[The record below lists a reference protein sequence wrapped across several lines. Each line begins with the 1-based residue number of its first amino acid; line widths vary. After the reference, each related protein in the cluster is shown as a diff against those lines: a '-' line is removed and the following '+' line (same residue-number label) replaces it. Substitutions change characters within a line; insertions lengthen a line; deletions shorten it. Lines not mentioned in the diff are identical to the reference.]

1 MDGAEKKTCGLHKC
15 EPIQLLFPGRTA
27 DPLHS
32 GIVFLAVD
40 GDDQIRSRCKHPVLP
55 YQPESVWKP
64 PDPLWIEDMQVVKL
78 RYVRTL
84 LPSSRQHDGV
94 IEQGIVF
101 LQSLNDAKRE
111 LFKRAEISKH
121 KRRDVFQLNHCAELL
136 FRCCSSGL
144 PFSGSPINAAQVI
157 AASSHI
163 STVSSVPRYA
173 HNRIHMLYI

>member
-94 IEQGIVF
+94 IEQGIFF

-111 LFKRAEISKH
+111 LFKRAELSKH

-136 FRCCSSGL
+136 FQLLLIRTSVFQISNQCGTGHCCFL
-144 PFSGSPINAAQVI
+144 PYLNRLKC
-157 AASSHI
+157 ASVCS
-163 STVSSVPRYA
+163 
-173 HNRIHMLYI
+173 